1 MEVYNILHIS
11 KYQYVGLSENRIP
24 LTSSHL
30 SQFSLFEGQLSGRF
44 LYRIS
49 RIPIEEM
56 SLSKIVVS
64 QNLLT
69 LLTYWF
75 VMMFP
80 FKLLGW
86 IHYFQRNPNIISFVG
101 YIISIYPRRSPL
113 NHGLI
118 QKKTVSQWFSHHFH
132 TQTAASPECHTL
144 RVTRQGMASR
154 LQHCV
159 EDLHRGI

>member
-1 MEVYNILHIS
+1 MEVY
-11 KYQYVGLSENRIP
+11 
-24 LTSSHL
+24 TSMWVCQKIGYCTPNFQS
-30 SQFSLFEGQLSGRF
+30 SITIFPIWRAAF
-44 LYRIS
+44 S
-49 RIPIEEM
+49 RIPIEM

-69 LLTYWF
+69 YWF
-75 VMMFP
+75 VIMFP
-80 FKLLGW
+80 FKLLEW
-86 IHYFQRNPNIISFVG
+86 IHYFQRNPKIISVVG

-118 QKKTVSQWFSHHFH
+118 RKKNVSQWFSHHFH
-132 TQTAASPECHTL
+132 TQTAASPECQTL

>member
-1 MEVYNILHIS
+1 M
-11 KYQYVGLSENRIP
+11 GLSENRIP

-30 SQFSLFEGQLSGRF
+30 SPFSLFEGQLSGRF
-44 LYRIS
+44 VYRIS
-49 RIPIEEM
+49 RIPIEM

-64 QNLLT
+64 QN

-86 IHYFQRNPNIISFVG
+86 IHYFQRNPNIISVAG

-118 QKKTVSQWFSHHFH
+118 RKKKTVSQWFSHHFH
-132 TQTAASPECHTL
+132 TQTVASPECQTL